1 MLAVEA
7 YKQNKVILDR
17 NRARQRA
24 EITLLSGIPKREKRE
39 KIIGIIA
46 DVVDTVFMI
55 AVIGIF
61 IDRLLAAWVG

>member
-17 NRARQRA
+17 NKAKQRP
-24 EITLLSGIPKREKRE
+24 EIMLLSGISKREKRE

-46 DVVDTVFMI
+46 DVMATLFMI
-55 AVIGIF
+55 AVIGAF
-61 IDRLLAAWVG
+61 IDRLLAAWAG